1 MPHRRIT
8 ALALALALVAPSG
21 CASTPRPVSVSR
33 PALGTI
39 VTIDAYG
46 TDETGVRRAIDEA
59 FATIADVEAELNAYS
74 ATSTVAAF
82 NATPFEWHELP
93 ADAGLIF
100 DAVDRL
106 GVGDTFSPY
115 LLGVE
120 RLYDFGGANR
130 VPTDVALSAALHAAS
145 MPERDGAR
153 MRFRRVADAT
163 GVPGLDFGGAA
174 KGLALEA
181 ARDGLRSSAAVTA
194 ALISAGSTT
203 VTLGTKPDAKPWRV
217 GVEDPRK
224 PNVVRLIAEWTGEG
238 SLSTSGDYQQFFE
251 RDGVRYHHIL
261 DPKTGAPARGIRSLT
276 VVGRISGTDSDVLS
290 TALFVDAPDAAL
302 AYARRHGLA
311 VYIIDSEGRTH
322 LAPAPADSAISLA
335 EQASE

>member
-1 MPHRRIT
+1 MSHRRIT

-39 VTIDAYG
+39 VTIDGYG
-46 TDETGVRRAIDEA
+46 TDQTAVRRAIDEA
-59 FATIADVEAELNAYS
+59 FATIADVEAALNAYS
-74 ATSTVAAF
+74 PTSTVAAF
-82 NATPFEWHELP
+82 NATPFEWQELP
-93 ADAGLIF
+93 QDARVILG
-100 DAVDRL
+100 AVDRL

-130 VPTDVALSAALHAAS
+130 VPTDAELSAAVHAAS

-153 MRFRRVADAT
+153 MRFRRVANAT

-174 KGLALEA
+174 KGLAMEA
-181 ARDGLRSSAAVTA
+181 ARDVLRSSGAVTA
-194 ALISAGSTT
+194 ALITAGSST
-203 VTLGTKPDAKPWRV
+203 VTLGTKPDGKPWRI

-224 PNVVRLIAEWTGEG
+224 QNVVRLIAEWTGEG
-238 SLSTSGDYQQFFE
+238 SLSTSGDYQQYFE

-261 DPKTGAPARGIRSLT
+261 DPKTGAPARGTRSLT
-276 VVGRISGTDSDVLS
+276 VVGRVSGTDSDILS
-290 TALFVDAPDAAL
+290 TALFVDGPDAAL
-302 AYARRHGLA
+302 AYAKRHGLGLF
-311 VYIIDSEGRTH
+311 IIDSEGRTH
-322 LAPAPADSAISLA
+322 LASAPADSAITLA
-335 EQASE
+335 EQAGE